1 MDATA
6 ALSVLDDTQSTPRIS
21 KHSQSDTEWS
31 PGFSAGRG
39 FQDSESESE
48 CPARPKSRVLDVFN
62 SSMSNLAEIAG
73 KQNIDPLKSQL
84 EHWEDCSEMEKQT
97 YARTAKEACQLV
109 CHVIAPRDGEKLFQ
123 VVQQQQNGGIARDTG
138 LEALI
143 AAYKK
148 APSKALK
155 TQILS
160 IYANR
165 FTATELKAIHRPF
178 ENLSDRQIKKARA
191 HSSSKGSGSPLTKIP
206 QHRIRLDKG
215 KLDHFMEFT
224 SRPYFYQDVAF
235 GSRTLKLES
244 GEEMVMP
251 NIVRTVARCTIINQY
266 LDFCKEENF
275 TPLSRATMWRILEV
289 QEASQRKSLKGLDNT
304 AADGAEG
311 FEALYE
317 IVDQLE
323 EVGAD
328 KEWSSQTRKRLKDSK
343 LYLKTTYRDHCQE
356 ESACPDHC
364 RVFALSDAKDADYQ
378 TLCNHEHDHACRDC
392 DSLKEVIQ
400 EIQRSISEYSSKIND
415 KEKEDDLR
423 YEADIA
429 EVKIKEWKA
438 HIMRAQ
444 NQEQSKQNIL
454 LSLQQNE
461 VFVILDWAMK
471 FTQMKF
477 REKQSEWFGK
487 RGINWHICCVIS
499 RKEDKL
505 EVTSYAHLFNSCT
518 QDWFSVLSI
527 IENLMS
533 IIKKSNL
540 GITKAYLRSDEA
552 GCYHNSSL
560 IASLRDIGDRQ
571 GIEIVRYDHSEPQHG
586 KDLCDRILCPM
597 KAAIRRYCNE
607 GHDIVTAHD
616 MQVALDKRPVQGTT
630 AAVFCV
636 SEEKETLKMKKIANY
651 SSLHNFEFTPD
662 GLRVWKAYN
671 IGTGK
676 LISWGSII
684 LYPQEATGLVE
695 EKPFFPTSTREMYRK
710 TNQQKKDAE
719 DEDSI
724 ECPNPQCMA
733 EFHSRSELE
742 AHLNVIGHH
751 SPAEQVRR
759 GLYDTLRIDWVRRFQ
774 NISLDGKRQTRH
786 ESEVESATA
795 PEDGLLKMGW
805 ALHKPRG
812 GQTRFSHKVR
822 AYLQKKFEIG
832 LGRGRKEEPSQV
844 ANDMRKA
851 RNADGTRMFGR
862 TEWLSKLQIQGFFS
876 RMSAKRKQSTLK
888 EFSTDEEDDEIDD
901 AAAEEYAC
909 QNDEQLEKETSEA
922 VVEAIGVRHPLM
934 YDVFNLCEMANE
946 NKLSSF
952 KCKMLKEI
960 CKHFEIPFNTR
971 NSKSELLQKITEMV
985 AECSCSSK

>member
-1 MDATA
+1 MRLAEKKKKKKTDGEKEKRSSDGDGEKEASLFLTLLCIFLRASKVDATA
-6 ALSVLDDTQSTPRIS
+6 ALSALDDTLSTPHIS
-21 KHSQSDTEWS
+21 RRSHSDTEWT
-31 PGFSAGRG
+31 PGFTAGRD

-48 CPARPKSRVLDVFN
+48 CCSRTKSRVLDVFN

-73 KQNIDPLKSQL
+73 KQSIDPLKSQL

-97 YARTAKEACQLV
+97 YARTAKEAYQLV

-123 VVQQQQNGGIARDTG
+123 VVQPQQNGGIGRDTG
-138 LEALI
+138 WEALI

-165 FTATELKAIHRPF
+165 FTATELKALHRPF

-191 HSSSKGSGSPLTKIP
+191 HSSSKGSGVPLTKIP
-206 QHRIRLDKG
+206 QHRVRLDKG

-235 GSRTLKLES
+235 GSRKLKLES

-323 EVGAD
+323 EAGAD
-328 KEWSSQTRKRLKDSK
+328 KGWSSQTRKRLKESK

-356 ESACPDHC
+356 ESACLDHC
-364 RVFALSDAKDADYQ
+364 RVFALSDANDADYQ

-392 DSLKEVIQ
+392 ESLKEVIQ
-400 EIQRSISEYSSKIND
+400 EIQSSISEYSSKIND

-423 YEADIA
+423 YEAGIA

-454 LSLQQNE
+454 LSLQEYE
-461 VFVILDWAMK
+461 VFIILDWAMK

-499 RKEDKL
+499 RKEEKL

-533 IIKKSNL
+533 VIKKSNL

-607 GHDIVTAHD
+607 GHDIVTVHD
-616 MQVALDKRPVQGTT
+616 MQIALAKRPVQGTT

-636 SEEKETLKMKKIANY
+636 NEENKTLKVKKISNY

-662 GLRVWKAYN
+662 GLRVWKAYH
-671 IGTGK
+671 IGNGK
-676 LISWGSII
+676 LISWESII
-684 LYPQEATGLVE
+684 LCLQEATSLVE
-695 EKPFFPTSTREMYRK
+695 ENHSFQPQQEKCTEKPISRK
-710 TNQQKKDAE
+710 
-719 DEDSI
+719 
-724 ECPNPQCMA
+724 
-733 EFHSRSELE
+733 
-742 AHLNVIGHH
+742 
-751 SPAEQVRR
+751 
-759 GLYDTLRIDWVRRFQ
+759 
-774 NISLDGKRQTRH
+774 
-786 ESEVESATA
+786 
-795 PEDGLLKMGW
+795 KM
-805 ALHKPRG
+805 
-812 GQTRFSHKVR
+812 
-822 AYLQKKFEIG
+822 
-832 LGRGRKEEPSQV
+832 
-844 ANDMRKA
+844 
-851 RNADGTRMFGR
+851 TRM
-862 TEWLSKLQIQGFFS
+862 TTQLNAQIS
-876 RMSAKRKQSTLK
+876 NACKNST
-888 EFSTDEEDDEIDD
+888 
-901 AAAEEYAC
+901 AAP
-909 QNDEQLEKETSEA
+909 SW
-922 VVEAIGVRHPLM
+922 
-934 YDVFNLCEMANE
+934 
-946 NKLSSF
+946 
-952 KCKMLKEI
+952 
-960 CKHFEIPFNTR
+960 KHI
-971 NSKSELLQKITEMV
+971 
-985 AECSCSSK
+985 

>member
-48 CPARPKSRVLDVFN
+48 CPARPKSRILDVFN

-527 IENLMS
+527 IENLLS

>member
-123 VVQQQQNGGIARDTG
+123 VVQQQQNGGIARETG

-630 AAVFCV
+630 AAVFCI

-684 LYPQEATGLVE
+684 LHPQEATGLVE

-724 ECPNPQCMA
+724 ECPNPQCMV
-733 EFHSRSELE
+733 EFHSRPELE

-795 PEDGLLKMGW
+795 LEDGLLKMGW
-805 ALHKPRG
+805 ALHKPRS

-851 RNADGTRMFGR
+851 RNTDGTRMFGR

-888 EFSTDEEDDEIDD
+888 EFSTDEEDDEIEMKNFEVVNS
-901 AAAEEYAC
+901 AICSIFTLLHCKKLAAE
-909 QNDEQLEKETSEA
+909 
-922 VVEAIGVRHPLM
+922 R
-934 YDVFNLCEMANE
+934 
-946 NKLSSF
+946 
-952 KCKMLKEI
+952 
-960 CKHFEIPFNTR
+960 
-971 NSKSELLQKITEMV
+971 
-985 AECSCSSK
+985 

>member
-62 SSMSNLAEIAG
+62 SSMSNRAEIAG

-160 IYANR
+160 IHANR

-378 TLCNHEHDHACRDC
+378 TLCNHEHDYACRDC

-571 GIEIVRYDHSEPQHG
+571 GIEIVRYDHSKPQHG
-586 KDLCDRILCPM
+586 KDLCDRILCSM

-630 AAVFCV
+630 AAVFSV

-676 LISWGSII
+676 LISWESII

-695 EKPFFPTSTREMYRK
+695 EKSFFPTSTREMYRK

-733 EFHSRSELE
+733 EFHSRFELE

-759 GLYDTLRIDWVRRFQ
+759 GLYDTLRIDWERRFQ

-832 LGRGRKEEPSQV
+832 RGRGRKEEPSQV

-901 AAAEEYAC
+901 AATDEYAC

-922 VVEAIGVRHPLM
+922 VVEAIGV
-934 YDVFNLCEMANE
+934 
-946 NKLSSF
+946 
-952 KCKMLKEI
+952 
-960 CKHFEIPFNTR
+960 
-971 NSKSELLQKITEMV
+971 
-985 AECSCSSK
+985 

>member
-1 MDATA
+1 MA
-6 ALSVLDDTQSTPRIS
+6 
-21 KHSQSDTEWS
+21 
-31 PGFSAGRG
+31 
-39 FQDSESESE
+39 
-48 CPARPKSRVLDVFN
+48 
-62 SSMSNLAEIAG
+62 
-73 KQNIDPLKSQL
+73 
-84 EHWEDCSEMEKQT
+84 
-97 YARTAKEACQLV
+97 
-109 CHVIAPRDGEKLFQ
+109 
-123 VVQQQQNGGIARDTG
+123 
-138 LEALI
+138 
-143 AAYKK
+143 
-148 APSKALK
+148 
-155 TQILS
+155 
-160 IYANR
+160 
-165 FTATELKAIHRPF
+165 
-178 ENLSDRQIKKARA
+178 
-191 HSSSKGSGSPLTKIP
+191 
-206 QHRIRLDKG
+206 
-215 KLDHFMEFT
+215 
-224 SRPYFYQDVAF
+224 
-235 GSRTLKLES
+235 
-244 GEEMVMP
+244 
-251 NIVRTVARCTIINQY
+251 
-266 LDFCKEENF
+266 
-275 TPLSRATMWRILEV
+275 
-289 QEASQRKSLKGLDNT
+289 
-304 AADGAEG
+304 
-311 FEALYE
+311 
-317 IVDQLE
+317 
-323 EVGAD
+323 
-328 KEWSSQTRKRLKDSK
+328 
-343 LYLKTTYRDHCQE
+343 
-356 ESACPDHC
+356 
-364 RVFALSDAKDADYQ
+364 
-378 TLCNHEHDHACRDC
+378 
-392 DSLKEVIQ
+392 
-400 EIQRSISEYSSKIND
+400 
-415 KEKEDDLR
+415 
-423 YEADIA
+423 
-429 EVKIKEWKA
+429 
-438 HIMRAQ
+438 
-444 NQEQSKQNIL
+444 
-454 LSLQQNE
+454 
-461 VFVILDWAMK
+461 
-471 FTQMKF
+471 
-477 REKQSEWFGK
+477 
-487 RGINWHICCVIS
+487 
-499 RKEDKL
+499 
-505 EVTSYAHLFNSCT
+505 
-518 QDWFSVLSI
+518 
-527 IENLMS
+527 
-533 IIKKSNL
+533 IIKTSDP

-560 IASLRDIGDRQ
+560 TASLRDIGDRQ

-636 SEEKETLKMKKIANY
+636 NEEKKTLKMKKIANY

-676 LISWGSII
+676 LISWESII
-684 LYPQEATGLVE
+684 LYPQEATSLVE

-774 NISLDGKRQTRH
+774 NISLDGKRKTRH

-795 PEDGLLKMGW
+795 TEDGLLKMGW

-812 GQTRFSHKVR
+812 GQTRFSPKVR

-901 AAAEEYAC
+901 GAAEEYAC

-971 NSKSELLQKITEMV
+971 NSKSQLLQKITEMV

>member
-328 KEWSSQTRKRLKDSK
+328 KEWSSQTGKRLKDSK

-971 NSKSELLQKITEMV
+971 SSKSELLQKITEMV

>member
-1 MDATA
+1 MNATA
-6 ALSVLDDTQSTPRIS
+6 ALSVLDDTQSTTRIS
-21 KHSQSDTEWS
+21 RHSQSDTEWT
-31 PGFSAGRG
+31 PGFSAGRD

-364 RVFALSDAKDADYQ
+364 RVFALSDANDADYQ

-533 IIKKSNL
+533 IFKKSNL

-888 EFSTDEEDDEIDD
+888 EFYTDEEDDEIDD

-971 NSKSELLQKITEMV
+971 NSKSELLQKITEMLLF
-985 AECSCSSK
+985 K

>member
-328 KEWSSQTRKRLKDSK
+328 KEWSSQTGKRLKDSK

-952 KCKMLKEI
+952 KCKMLKQI

>member
-1 MDATA
+1 
-6 ALSVLDDTQSTPRIS
+6 
-21 KHSQSDTEWS
+21 
-31 PGFSAGRG
+31 
-39 FQDSESESE
+39 
-48 CPARPKSRVLDVFN
+48 
-62 SSMSNLAEIAG
+62 
-73 KQNIDPLKSQL
+73 
-84 EHWEDCSEMEKQT
+84 
-97 YARTAKEACQLV
+97 
-109 CHVIAPRDGEKLFQ
+109 
-123 VVQQQQNGGIARDTG
+123 
-138 LEALI
+138 
-143 AAYKK
+143 
-148 APSKALK
+148 
-155 TQILS
+155 
-160 IYANR
+160 
-165 FTATELKAIHRPF
+165 
-178 ENLSDRQIKKARA
+178 
-191 HSSSKGSGSPLTKIP
+191 
-206 QHRIRLDKG
+206 
-215 KLDHFMEFT
+215 MEFT

-235 GSRTLKLES
+235 GSQTLKLES

-251 NIVRTVARCTIINQY
+251 NIVRTVARCTIINQ
-266 LDFCKEENF
+266 
-275 TPLSRATMWRILEV
+275 
-289 QEASQRKSLKGLDNT
+289 KSLKGLDNT

-364 RVFALSDAKDADYQ
+364 RVFALSDANDADYQ
-378 TLCNHEHDHACRDC
+378 TLCNHEHDHVCRDC
-392 DSLKEVIQ
+392 DSLQEVIQ

-423 YEADIA
+423 YEAYIA

-461 VFVILDWAMK
+461 VFVILDRAMK
-471 FTQMKF
+471 FTQVKF

-505 EVTSYAHLFNSCT
+505 EVTSHAHLFNSCT

-533 IIKKSNL
+533 IIKKSNQ

-616 MQVALDKRPVQGTT
+616 MQVALDKRPVQGKT

-651 SSLHNFEFTPD
+651 SSLHNFEFTLD

-676 LISWGSII
+676 LISWESII
-684 LYPQEATGLVE
+684 LYLQEATGLVE

-710 TNQQKKDAE
+710 TNRQKKEAE

-774 NISLDGKRQTRH
+774 NMSLDGKRQTRH

-805 ALHKPRG
+805 ALHKP
-812 GQTRFSHKVR
+812 
-822 AYLQKKFEIG
+822 
-832 LGRGRKEEPSQV
+832 
-844 ANDMRKA
+844 
-851 RNADGTRMFGR
+851 
-862 TEWLSKLQIQGFFS
+862 
-876 RMSAKRKQSTLK
+876 
-888 EFSTDEEDDEIDD
+888 
-901 AAAEEYAC
+901 
-909 QNDEQLEKETSEA
+909 
-922 VVEAIGVRHPLM
+922 
-934 YDVFNLCEMANE
+934 
-946 NKLSSF
+946 
-952 KCKMLKEI
+952 
-960 CKHFEIPFNTR
+960 
-971 NSKSELLQKITEMV
+971 
-985 AECSCSSK
+985 

>member
-1 MDATA
+1 MNATA

-21 KHSQSDTEWS
+21 RHSQSDTEWT
-31 PGFSAGRG
+31 PGFSAGRD

-48 CPARPKSRVLDVFN
+48 CPARPKSRVLDLFN

-73 KQNIDPLKSQL
+73 KQSIDPLKSQL

-191 HSSSKGSGSPLTKIP
+191 HSSSKGSGNPLTKIP
-206 QHRIRLDKG
+206 QHRIRLEKG

-235 GSRTLKLES
+235 GSRKLKLES

-364 RVFALSDAKDADYQ
+364 RVFALSDADDADYQ

-400 EIQRSISEYSSKIND
+400 EIQCSISEYSSKIND

-454 LSLQQNE
+454 LSLQENE
-461 VFVILDWAMK
+461 VFIILDWAMK

-527 IENLMS
+527 IENLMA
-533 IIKKSNL
+533 IIKTSDP

-560 IASLRDIGDRQ
+560 TASLRDIGDRQ

-636 SEEKETLKMKKIANY
+636 NEEKKTLKMKKIANY

-676 LISWGSII
+676 LISWESII
-684 LYPQEATGLVE
+684 LYPQEATSLVE

-774 NISLDGKRQTRH
+774 NISLDGKRKTRH

-795 PEDGLLKMGW
+795 TEDGLLKMGW

-812 GQTRFSHKVR
+812 GQTRFSPKVR

-901 AAAEEYAC
+901 GAAEEYAC

-971 NSKSELLQKITEMV
+971 NSKSQLLQKITEMV

>member
-364 RVFALSDAKDADYQ
+364 RVFALSDANDADYQ

-676 LISWGSII
+676 LISWESII

-724 ECPNPQCMA
+724 ECPNPQCMV

>member
-328 KEWSSQTRKRLKDSK
+328 KEWSSQTGKRLKDSK

>member
-1 MDATA
+1 M
-6 ALSVLDDTQSTPRIS
+6 
-21 KHSQSDTEWS
+21 
-31 PGFSAGRG
+31 
-39 FQDSESESE
+39 
-48 CPARPKSRVLDVFN
+48 
-62 SSMSNLAEIAG
+62 
-73 KQNIDPLKSQL
+73 
-84 EHWEDCSEMEKQT
+84 
-97 YARTAKEACQLV
+97 
-109 CHVIAPRDGEKLFQ
+109 
-123 VVQQQQNGGIARDTG
+123 
-138 LEALI
+138 
-143 AAYKK
+143 
-148 APSKALK
+148 
-155 TQILS
+155 
-160 IYANR
+160 
-165 FTATELKAIHRPF
+165 
-178 ENLSDRQIKKARA
+178 
-191 HSSSKGSGSPLTKIP
+191 
-206 QHRIRLDKG
+206 
-215 KLDHFMEFT
+215 
-224 SRPYFYQDVAF
+224 
-235 GSRTLKLES
+235 
-244 GEEMVMP
+244 
-251 NIVRTVARCTIINQY
+251 
-266 LDFCKEENF
+266 
-275 TPLSRATMWRILEV
+275 
-289 QEASQRKSLKGLDNT
+289 
-304 AADGAEG
+304 
-311 FEALYE
+311 
-317 IVDQLE
+317 
-323 EVGAD
+323 
-328 KEWSSQTRKRLKDSK
+328 
-343 LYLKTTYRDHCQE
+343 
-356 ESACPDHC
+356 
-364 RVFALSDAKDADYQ
+364 
-378 TLCNHEHDHACRDC
+378 
-392 DSLKEVIQ
+392 
-400 EIQRSISEYSSKIND
+400 
-415 KEKEDDLR
+415 
-423 YEADIA
+423 
-429 EVKIKEWKA
+429 
-438 HIMRAQ
+438 
-444 NQEQSKQNIL
+444 
-454 LSLQQNE
+454 
-461 VFVILDWAMK
+461 
-471 FTQMKF
+471 
-477 REKQSEWFGK
+477 
-487 RGINWHICCVIS
+487 
-499 RKEDKL
+499 
-505 EVTSYAHLFNSCT
+505 
-518 QDWFSVLSI
+518 
-527 IENLMS
+527 
-533 IIKKSNL
+533 
-540 GITKAYLRSDEA
+540 
-552 GCYHNSSL
+552 
-560 IASLRDIGDRQ
+560 
-571 GIEIVRYDHSEPQHG
+571 RYDHSEPQHG

-630 AAVFCV
+630 AAVFSV
-636 SEEKETLKMKKIANY
+636 SEEKKTLKMKKIANY

-676 LISWGSII
+676 LIPWESIL

-719 DEDSI
+719 DGDSI

-774 NISLDGKRQTRH
+774 NISLDGKRQIRH

-795 PEDGLLKMGW
+795 TEDGLLKMGW

-812 GQTRFSHKVR
+812 GQTRFFHKVR

-851 RNADGTRMFGR
+851 CNADGTRMFGR

-901 AAAEEYAC
+901 GATEEYAC

>member
-48 CPARPKSRVLDVFN
+48 CPARPKTTVLDVFN

-364 RVFALSDAKDADYQ
+364 RVFALSDANDADYQ

-676 LISWGSII
+676 LISWESII
-684 LYPQEATGLVE
+684 LYHQEATGLVE
-695 EKPFFPTSTREMYRK
+695 EKSFFPTSTREMYRK

-795 PEDGLLKMGW
+795 PEDGVLKMGW

>member
-148 APSKALK
+148 APSKPLK

-244 GEEMVMP
+244 GEEMALP
-251 NIVRTVARCTIINQY
+251 NIARTVARCTIINQY

-275 TPLSRATMWRILEV
+275 TPLSRATIWRILEV

-364 RVFALSDAKDADYQ
+364 RVFALSDANDADYQ

-477 REKQSEWFGK
+477 REKQSKWFGK

-630 AAVFCV
+630 AVFCV

-676 LISWGSII
+676 LISWESII

-822 AYLQKKFEIG
+822 PYLQKKFEIG

-876 RMSAKRKQSTLK
+876 RMSAKRKQST
-888 EFSTDEEDDEIDD
+888 
-901 AAAEEYAC
+901 
-909 QNDEQLEKETSEA
+909 
-922 VVEAIGVRHPLM
+922 
-934 YDVFNLCEMANE
+934 
-946 NKLSSF
+946 F
-952 KCKMLKEI
+952 KRIL
-960 CKHFEIPFNTR
+960 HR
-971 NSKSELLQKITEMV
+971 
-985 AECSCSSK
+985 

>member
-1 MDATA
+1 
-6 ALSVLDDTQSTPRIS
+6 
-21 KHSQSDTEWS
+21 
-31 PGFSAGRG
+31 
-39 FQDSESESE
+39 
-48 CPARPKSRVLDVFN
+48 
-62 SSMSNLAEIAG
+62 MSNLAEIAG

-499 RKEDKL
+499 SKEDKL

-527 IENLMS
+527 IENLLS

-597 KAAIRRYCNE
+597 KAAIRRYCDE

-832 LGRGRKEEPSQV
+832 LGRGRKEEPSQL

-909 QNDEQLEKETSEA
+909 QNDEQLEKETCEA

>member
-1 MDATA
+1 MNATA

-21 KHSQSDTEWS
+21 RHSQSDTEWT
-31 PGFSAGRG
+31 PGFSAGRD

-73 KQNIDPLKSQL
+73 KQSIDPLKSQL

-191 HSSSKGSGSPLTKIP
+191 HSSSKGSGNPLTKIP
-206 QHRIRLDKG
+206 QHRIRLEKG

-235 GSRTLKLES
+235 GSRKLKLES

-364 RVFALSDAKDADYQ
+364 RVFALSDADDADYQ

-400 EIQRSISEYSSKIND
+400 EIQCSISEYSSKIND

-454 LSLQQNE
+454 LSLQENE
-461 VFVILDWAMK
+461 VFIILDWAMK

-527 IENLMS
+527 IENLMA
-533 IIKKSNL
+533 IIKTSDP

-560 IASLRDIGDRQ
+560 TASLRDIGDRQ

-636 SEEKETLKMKKIANY
+636 NEEKKTLKMKKIANY

-676 LISWGSII
+676 LISWESII
-684 LYPQEATGLVE
+684 LYPQEATSLVE

-774 NISLDGKRQTRH
+774 NISLDGKRKTRH

-795 PEDGLLKMGW
+795 TEDGLLKMGW

-812 GQTRFSHKVR
+812 GQTRFSPKVR

-901 AAAEEYAC
+901 GAAEEYAC

-971 NSKSELLQKITEMV
+971 NSKSQLLQKITEMV

>member
-1 MDATA
+1 MNATA

-21 KHSQSDTEWS
+21 RHSQSDTEWT
-31 PGFSAGRG
+31 PGFSAGRD

-48 CPARPKSRVLDVFN
+48 CPARPKSRVLDLFN

-73 KQNIDPLKSQL
+73 KQSIDPLKSQL

-191 HSSSKGSGSPLTKIP
+191 HSSSKGSGNPLTKIP
-206 QHRIRLDKG
+206 QHRIRLEKG

-235 GSRTLKLES
+235 GSRKLKLES

-364 RVFALSDAKDADYQ
+364 RVFALSDADDADYQ

-400 EIQRSISEYSSKIND
+400 EIQCSISEYSSKIND

-454 LSLQQNE
+454 LSLQENE
-461 VFVILDWAMK
+461 VFIILDWAMK

-527 IENLMS
+527 IENLMA
-533 IIKKSNL
+533 IIKTSDP

-560 IASLRDIGDRQ
+560 TASLRDIGDRQ

-636 SEEKETLKMKKIANY
+636 NEEKKTLKMKKIANY

-676 LISWGSII
+676 LISWESII
-684 LYPQEATGLVE
+684 LYPQEATSLVE

-774 NISLDGKRQTRH
+774 NISLDGKRKTRH

-795 PEDGLLKMGW
+795 TEDGLLKMGW

-812 GQTRFSHKVR
+812 GQTRFSPKVR

-844 ANDMRKA
+844 ANHMRKA

-901 AAAEEYAC
+901 GAAEEYAC

-960 CKHFEIPFNTR
+960 CQHFEIPFNTR
-971 NSKSELLQKITEMV
+971 NSKSQLLQKITEMV

>member
-6 ALSVLDDTQSTPRIS
+6 ALSVLDDIQSTPRIS
-21 KHSQSDTEWS
+21 KHSQSDTEWT
-31 PGFSAGRG
+31 PGFSAARD
-39 FQDSESESE
+39 FQESESESE
-48 CPARPKSRVLDVFN
+48 CPARPKSRVLYVFN

-109 CHVIAPRDGEKLFQ
+109 CHAIAPRDGEKLFQ

-143 AAYKK
+143 AANKK

-160 IYANR
+160 ICANR

-178 ENLSDRQIKKARA
+178 ENLSDRRIKKARA
-191 HSSSKGSGSPLTKIP
+191 HSSSKGSGSPLPKIP
-206 QHRIRLDKG
+206 QHRIRLDKC
-215 KLDHFMEFT
+215 KLDHFMEFIP
-224 SRPYFYQDVAF
+224 RPYFYQDVAF

-323 EVGAD
+323 GVGAD

-364 RVFALSDAKDADYQ
+364 RVFALSDANDADYQ
-378 TLCNHEHDHACRDC
+378 TLCNHEHDHVCRDC

-415 KEKEDDLR
+415 KEKADDLR

-461 VFVILDWAMK
+461 VFVILDRAMK

-505 EVTSYAHLFNSCT
+505 EVTSYVHLFNSCT

-527 IENLMS
+527 IANLMS

-540 GITKAYLRSDEA
+540 GITKAYLRSDEV

-597 KAAIRRYCNE
+597 KAAVRRYCNE

-630 AAVFCV
+630 AAVFCA
-636 SEEKETLKMKKIANY
+636 SEEKKTLKMKKIANY

-676 LISWGSII
+676 LISWESII
-684 LYPQEATGLVE
+684 LYLQEATGLVE

-710 TNQQKKDAE
+710 TNQQKKDAA
-719 DEDSI
+719 DEDSV

-742 AHLNVIGHH
+742 AHLNFIGHH

-774 NISLDGKRQTRH
+774 NISLDGKRETRH

-901 AAAEEYAC
+901 GAAEEYAC

>member
-6 ALSVLDDTQSTPRIS
+6 ALSVFDDTQSSPRIS
-21 KHSQSDTEWS
+21 KHSQSDTEWT
-31 PGFSAGRG
+31 PGFSAGRD

-364 RVFALSDAKDADYQ
+364 RVFALSDANDADYQ

-540 GITKAYLRSDEA
+540 GITKAYLRSYEA

-560 IASLRDIGDRQ
+560 IASLRGIGDRQ

-636 SEEKETLKMKKIANY
+636 SEEKKTLKMKKIANY

-676 LISWGSII
+676 LISWESVI
-684 LYPQEATGLVE
+684 LYPQEATGVVE
-695 EKPFFPTSTREMYRK
+695 EKPFTVG
-710 TNQQKKDAE
+710 
-719 DEDSI
+719 
-724 ECPNPQCMA
+724 PNHPIDVA
-733 EFHSRSELE
+733 LE
-742 AHLNVIGHH
+742 A
-751 SPAEQVRR
+751 
-759 GLYDTLRIDWVRRFQ
+759 
-774 NISLDGKRQTRH
+774 
-786 ESEVESATA
+786 
-795 PEDGLLKMGW
+795 
-805 ALHKPRG
+805 
-812 GQTRFSHKVR
+812 
-822 AYLQKKFEIG
+822 
-832 LGRGRKEEPSQV
+832 
-844 ANDMRKA
+844 
-851 RNADGTRMFGR
+851 RN
-862 TEWLSKLQIQGFFS
+862 E
-876 RMSAKRKQSTLK
+876 
-888 EFSTDEEDDEIDD
+888 
-901 AAAEEYAC
+901 
-909 QNDEQLEKETSEA
+909 
-922 VVEAIGVRHPLM
+922 
-934 YDVFNLCEMANE
+934 
-946 NKLSSF
+946 
-952 KCKMLKEI
+952 
-960 CKHFEIPFNTR
+960 
-971 NSKSELLQKITEMV
+971 
-985 AECSCSSK
+985 

>member
-123 VVQQQQNGGIARDTG
+123 VVQQQQNGGIARETG

>member
-48 CPARPKSRVLDVFN
+48 CPASPKSRVLDVFN

-364 RVFALSDAKDADYQ
+364 RVFAISDANDADYQ

-597 KAAIRRYCNE
+597 KVAIRRYCNE

-676 LISWGSII
+676 LISWESII

>member
-39 FQDSESESE
+39 FQESESESE
-48 CPARPKSRVLDVFN
+48 YPARPKTTVLDVFN

-123 VVQQQQNGGIARDTG
+123 VVQQKQNGGIARDTG

-251 NIVRTVARCTIINQY
+251 NIVRTVARCTIINKY

-364 RVFALSDAKDADYQ
+364 RVFALSDANDADYQ

-444 NQEQSKQNIL
+444 NQEQSKRNIL

-505 EVTSYAHLFNSCT
+505 DVTSYAHLFNSCT

-552 GCYHNSSL
+552 GCYHNSSP

-676 LISWGSII
+676 LISWESII

-695 EKPFFPTSTREMYRK
+695 EKSFFPTSTREMYRK

-751 SPAEQVRR
+751 SPAEQVRI

-795 PEDGLLKMGW
+795 PEDGVLKMGW

-812 GQTRFSHKVR
+812 GQTRFSHQVR

-876 RMSAKRKQSTLK
+876 RMSAKRKRSTLK

-909 QNDEQLEKETSEA
+909 QNDE
-922 VVEAIGVRHPLM
+922 
-934 YDVFNLCEMANE
+934 
-946 NKLSSF
+946 
-952 KCKMLKEI
+952 
-960 CKHFEIPFNTR
+960 
-971 NSKSELLQKITEMV
+971 
-985 AECSCSSK
+985 

>member
-123 VVQQQQNGGIARDTG
+123 VVQQKQNGGIARDTG

-364 RVFALSDAKDADYQ
+364 RVFALSDANDADYQ

-676 LISWGSII
+676 LISWESII

>member
-289 QEASQRKSLKGLDNT
+289 QETSQRKSLKGLDNT

-400 EIQRSISEYSSKIND
+400 EIQRSISECSSKIND

-527 IENLMS
+527 IENLLS

-822 AYLQKKFEIG
+822 AYLQKKFEVG

>member
-39 FQDSESESE
+39 FQDSESENE

-123 VVQQQQNGGIARDTG
+123 VVQQQQNGGIARETG

-206 QHRIRLDKG
+206 QHRIRLGKG

-378 TLCNHEHDHACRDC
+378 TLCNHQHDHACRDC

-438 HIMRAQ
+438 HITRAQ

-952 KCKMLKEI
+952 KCKMLREI